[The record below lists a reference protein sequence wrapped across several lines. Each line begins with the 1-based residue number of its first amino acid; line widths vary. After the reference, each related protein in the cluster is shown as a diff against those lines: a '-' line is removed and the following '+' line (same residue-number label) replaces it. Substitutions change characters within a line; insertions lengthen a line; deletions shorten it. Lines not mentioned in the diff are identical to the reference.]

1 MKILAK
7 YFDLKNNKKA
17 KMPKKI
23 LAIGVL
29 LSFLSFGINAY
40 SNSKGSMAE
49 KKGLPS
55 TLTDLIGL
63 QVKNPVGDDLG
74 MISDITL
81 DPMGLPF
88 VVLYQGA
95 IEDFD
100 VARYVLV
107 PFSAF
112 SISKTKSPEKAVIL
126 NFDRQRLLAAPSF
139 DRSKGMNMRPS
150 QWEEIYRYYGQIPY
164 WKKEGAGWDIASR

>member
-1 MKILAK
+1 MS
-7 YFDLKNNKKA
+7 
-17 KMPKKI
+17 KKI
-23 LAIGVL
+23 VIIWVL
-29 LSFLSFGINAY
+29 VSFLSLGIKAY
-40 SNSKGSMAE
+40 STSQGSLAE
-49 KKGLPS
+49 KEGLPS
-55 TLTDLIGL
+55 TLTDLIGM
-63 QVKNPVGDDLG
+63 QVRNPVGEDLG

-88 VVLYQGA
+88 VVLYQGT

-112 SISKTKSPEKAVIL
+112 SISETKSPEKTVIL
-126 NFDRQRLLAAPSF
+126 NFDRQRLLAAPPY
-139 DRSKGMNMRPS
+139 DRSKGMKMRPN

>member
-1 MKILAK
+1 MR
-7 YFDLKNNKKA
+7 
-17 KMPKKI
+17 KKI
-23 LAIGVL
+23 TTLLVLVSL
-29 LSFLSFGINAY
+29 LSLGMAPPSD
-40 SNSKGSMAE
+40 SKGSLAE
-49 KKGLPS
+49 KEGLPS
-55 TLTDLIGL
+55 TLTDLIGM
-63 QVKNPVGDDLG
+63 QVKNRVGDDLG

>member
-1 MKILAK
+1 ML
-7 YFDLKNNKKA
+7 
-17 KMPKKI
+17 KKI
-23 LAIGVL
+23 VIILVL
-29 LSFLSFGINAY
+29 VSFLSLGIDAY
-40 SNSKGSMAE
+40 STSKGSLAE
-49 KKGLPS
+49 KEGLPF
-55 TLTDLIGL
+55 TLTDLIGM

-112 SISKTKSPEKAVIL
+112 SISETKSPEKAVIL
-126 NFDRQRLLAAPSF
+126 NFDRKRLLAAPPF
-139 DRSKGMNMRPS
+139 DRSKGNNMSPS
-150 QWEEIYRYYGQIPY
+150 QWEEIYLYYGQIPY